1 MTKRLRF
8 APLVLIATA
17 CAPTLRPLPPMMP
30 LPEQPAESPSPP
42 EPAPSLVAAAGPER
56 WRDKDMEALRARGLL
71 VPVDGVDPSKI
82 SDTFSAARDGARVHN
97 AVDIM
102 AKKGTPVLSA
112 DDGTIIRVGTNGLGG
127 NVIWAVD
134 SDQRFVLYYAHLD
147 RFRPGLR
154 EGQQVQRGEVIGYVG
169 TTGNAP
175 KDAPH
180 LHFQL
185 MRLLDYKRYSE
196 GPPVNPLPFFSRL
209 SGSLH

>member
-1 MTKRLRF
+1 M
-8 APLVLIATA
+8 A
-17 CAPTLRPLPPMMP
+17 P
-30 LPEQPAESPSPP
+30 LPEQPAESHTAP
-42 EPAPSLVAAAGPER
+42 EPAPAVVAAAEAER
-56 WRDKDMEALRARGLL
+56 WRDKDMDALRSRGLQ
-71 VPVDGVDPSKI
+71 VPVDGVDPSRI
-82 SDTFSAARDGARVHN
+82 QDTFLSARDGKRVHN

-112 DDGTIIRVGTNGLGG
+112 DDGTIIRIGTNGLGG

-134 SDQRFVLYYAHLD
+134 SNQRFVLYYAHLD

-154 EGQQVQRGEVIGYVG
+154 EGQPVQRGEVIGYVG

-185 MRLLDYKRYSE
+185 MRLLDNKRYSE
-196 GPPVNPLPFFSRL
+196 GPAVNPLPLFFRL
-209 SGSLH
+209 SGSLY